1 MSNANKHNIN
11 NYEMMKCIWMA
22 SGIVE
27 YKLCDN
33 QFDCE
38 NCQFDKMLRNLSGDA
53 DTQSSDKLNVAD
65 NIMNKLKSIKSDD
78 KILYLKNN
86 FIAKEICPDTFYL
99 GINPVFMSFL
109 DDVNSIAINV
119 NEKNIFAGQKVLEIL
134 GGWGTIGLYAPMN
147 FFIYDKFDDASNDY
161 LKSQWF
167 AIIGAVN
174 QEISNVK
181 LPLEKRNDMHQKAVN
196 FIEDIRLLEPIATTT
211 MFDGGTQI
219 KFLHQ
224 LIGKKRYIDILNSLT
239 V

>member
-1 MSNANKHNIN
+1 MSNEIKNN

-38 NCQFDKMLRNLSGDA
+38 KCQFDKMLRNLSNDKE
-53 DTQSSDKLNVAD
+53 TQLPNKLNVAD
-65 NIMNKLKSIKSDD
+65 NIFNRLKSINQDD

-99 GINPVFMSFL
+99 GLNPVFKSFL
-109 DDVNSIAINV
+109 DDIISIIINE
-119 NEKNIFAGQKVLEIL
+119 NEKNIFAGQKLVEIL
-134 GGWGTIGLYAPMN
+134 GTWGTISLAAPIN
-147 FFIYDKFDDASNDY
+147 CIIYDKFDNSYDIY
-161 LKSQWF
+161 LKSQWL
-167 AIIGAVN
+167 AIIGAVK
-174 QEISNVK
+174 QEISNIK
-181 LPLEKRNDMHQKAVN
+181 LPQEKYNSMHQKA
-196 FIEDIRLLEPIATTT
+196 FDIVDEIRSLEPTTVTT
-211 MFDGGTQI
+211 MFDGGTNI

-224 LIGKKRYIDILNSLT
+224 LIGKKRYLDILNSFF